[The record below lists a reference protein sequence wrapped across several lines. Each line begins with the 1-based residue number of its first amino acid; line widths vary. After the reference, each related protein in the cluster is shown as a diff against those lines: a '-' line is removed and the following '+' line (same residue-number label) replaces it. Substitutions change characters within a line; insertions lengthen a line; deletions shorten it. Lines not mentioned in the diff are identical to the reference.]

1 MINYTNKIKLYTSI
15 FVLITLNACNS
26 IINKIYDDT
35 TAKYNAYFVANEI
48 INDIELNLENK
59 TIINYDSLIPINYDI
74 DSSVVN
80 QHSEKTKKSIEK
92 LSILIQRHPK
102 SKYVYPSYVLI
113 GKSRLLNLNLKQSI
127 ITFKYVNSK
136 SNIKKAKDLAL
147 INLMRSYTENK
158 QFNEAEEVY
167 KYLKNKTIYNDYQ
180 IDFYKYSIYLFK
192 QLKKNS
198 ELLINLKK
206 IENLTKDRTLENK
219 VYFLIGQIHLNNNNY
234 DEAQKY
240 FEKCIK
246 NNPKLEIE
254 LFAKLYYVR
263 SSTKSSDE
271 ETINKYF
278 KKLIRDK
285 KNYDYLNRIYFE
297 LGQYYYEK
305 DFLNKA
311 LNNYKISIQKTI
323 NNKNLLFKAHLEI
336 ANIHYYK
343 YNNYSISKLYYDSAL
358 QNINRENVLYK
369 ELKDKSDILNKLVDN
384 LLTINK
390 NDSLISLTKLSKNEL
405 DNTLNDYIN
414 KIKKEKKK
422 KKVELKESLN
432 FYDEDSKIITTTNNS
447 VWYFNNRSIINRGK
461 DEFYSKWGDR
471 ELTDNWR
478 VQSKIIFVSNN
489 EKAIKI
495 ENNSIITSEKRNIE
509 TINKE
514 YLISL
519 LPFKIE
525 DKKILLNEIEKSL
538 YELGK
543 IYIQNLNEVNKGIKT
558 YTQLINRFSESEF
571 LPDVLYQLYLLSEE
585 KNYYKNYIIEKFP
598 ESIFA
603 KLIINPNYEIDEF
616 EEYNLLLDLYK
627 ILYKKLLSE
636 KNDYVIRQI
645 DSLEILYKKNEYFE
659 NLLLLKSIA
668 KGKKYGNFTLQY
680 ELKKILKNSILA
692 NTSEY
697 ANSLLNSAKDVQ
709 KKFIFSGLP
718 KLVKE
723 NDYKFY
729 YIIINNDKSDL
740 VFNII
745 NKITKELN
753 LQNVVYIDE
762 FILKENFEF
771 YAISETNWQDLKR
784 IEKKFNDYVL
794 NKESKVNANFVIGE
808 TNMNIL
814 FEAKNFNHFTK
825 FYKK

>member
-48 INDIELNLENK
+48 INDIELTLENN
-59 TIINYDSLIPINYDI
+59 TIINYDSLIPINYTI

-92 LSILIQRHPK
+92 LSILIQRHPE

-113 GKSRLLNLNLKQSI
+113 GKSRLLDLNLKQSI
-127 ITFKYVNSK
+127 ITLKYVNSK

-167 KYLKNKTIYNDYQ
+167 NYLKNKTIYNNYQ
-180 IDFYKYSIYLFK
+180 IDFYKYSVYLFK

-263 SSTKSSDE
+263 SSTKSSDQ

-278 KKLIRDK
+278 KKVIRDK
-285 KNYDYLNRIYFE
+285 KNNDYLNRIYFE

-305 DFLNKA
+305 DSLNKA
-311 LNNYKISIQKTI
+311 LDNYKLSIQKTI

-369 ELKDKSDILNKLVDN
+369 QLKDKSDVLNKLVDN

-390 NDSLISLTKLSKNEL
+390 NDSLISLTKLSQNEL
-405 DNTLNDYIN
+405 DNILNDYIN
-414 KIKKEKKK
+414 KLKQEKKK
-422 KKVELKESLN
+422 KKVEPKESLN

-447 VWYFNNRSIINRGK
+447 VWYFNNISIVNRGK

-471 ELTDNWR
+471 NLTDNWR

-489 EKAIKI
+489 EI
-495 ENNSIITSEKRNIE
+495 EIEKKSIITSEKSNSE
-509 TINKE
+509 NINKE

-543 IYIQNLNEVNKGIKT
+543 IYIQNLNEIHKGIKT

-627 ILYKKLLSE
+627 LLYEKLLSE

-645 DSLEILYKKNEYFE
+645 DSLKILYKQNEYFE
-659 NLLLLKSIA
+659 NLSLLKSIA
-668 KGKKYGNFTLQY
+668 KGKKHGSFTLQY
-680 ELKKILKNSILA
+680 ELKKFLKNSLLI

-709 KKFIFSGLP
+709 KKFVFSGLP
-718 KLVKE
+718 KLVKTK
-723 NDYKFY
+723 DQKFY

-740 VFNII
+740 IFNMI

-753 LQNVVYIDE
+753 LQNILYIDK

-771 YAISETNWQDLKR
+771 YAISETNWQDLKK
-784 IEKKFNDYVL
+784 IEKKFNDYIL

-814 FEAKNFNHFTK
+814 FEAKNFNHFIK
-825 FYKK
+825 LYNK

>member
-15 FVLITLNACNS
+15 FVLITLNSCNS

-48 INDIELNLENK
+48 INDIELNLENN
-59 TIINYDSLIPINYDI
+59 TIINYDNLIPINYAI

-92 LSILIQRHPK
+92 LSILIQRHPE

-136 SNIKKAKDLAL
+136 SNIKKTKDLAL

-158 QFNEAEEVY
+158 QFDEAEEVY
-167 KYLKNKTIYNDYQ
+167 KYFKNKTIYNDYQ

-206 IENLTKDRTLENK
+206 IENLTKDKTLENK

-246 NNPKLEIE
+246 NNPKLDIE

-263 SSTKSSDE
+263 SSTKSTDE

-285 KNYDYLNRIYFE
+285 KNHDYLNRIYFE
-297 LGQYYYEK
+297 LGQYHYEK

-447 VWYFNNRSIINRGK
+447 VWYFNNMSIVNRGK

-471 ELTDNWR
+471 KLTDNWR

-489 EKAIKI
+489 EKEI
-495 ENNSIITSEKRNIE
+495 EIEKNSIITSEERNGE

-519 LPFKIE
+519 LPFNIE

-616 EEYNLLLDLYK
+616 EEYNLLLELYK
-627 ILYKKLLSE
+627 ILYEKLLSE

-659 NLLLLKSIA
+659 NLSLLKSIA

-680 ELKKILKNSILA
+680 ELKKFLKNSLLA

-697 ANSLLNSAKDVQ
+697 ANSLLNSAKNVQ

-729 YIIINNDKSDL
+729 FIIINNDKSDL

-745 NKITKELN
+745 NKIIKELN

-771 YAISETNWQDLKR
+771 YAISEINWQDLKK

-825 FYKK
+825 FYNK

>member
-1 MINYTNKIKLYTSI
+1 MINYTNKIRLYTSI

-48 INDIELNLENK
+48 INDIELTLENN
-59 TIINYDSLIPINYDI
+59 TIINYDSLIPINYTI

-92 LSILIQRHPK
+92 LSILIQRHPE

-113 GKSRLLNLNLKQSI
+113 GKSRLLDLNLKQSI
-127 ITFKYVNSK
+127 ITLKYVNSK

-167 KYLKNKTIYNDYQ
+167 NYLKNKTIYNNYQ
-180 IDFYKYSIYLFK
+180 IDFYKYSVYLFK

-263 SSTKSSDE
+263 SSTKSSDQ

-285 KNYDYLNRIYFE
+285 KNNDYLNRIYFE

-305 DFLNKA
+305 DSLNKA
-311 LNNYKISIQKTI
+311 LDNYKLSIQKTI

-369 ELKDKSDILNKLVDN
+369 QLKDKSDVLNKLVDN

-390 NDSLISLTKLSKNEL
+390 NDSLISLTKLSQNEL
-405 DNTLNDYIN
+405 DNILNDYIN
-414 KIKKEKKK
+414 KLKQEKKK
-422 KKVELKESLN
+422 KKVEPKESLN

-447 VWYFNNRSIINRGK
+447 VWYFNNISIVNRGK

-471 ELTDNWR
+471 NLTDNWR

-489 EKAIKI
+489 EI
-495 ENNSIITSEKRNIE
+495 EIEKKSIITSEKSNSE
-509 TINKE
+509 NINKE

-543 IYIQNLNEVNKGIKT
+543 IYIQNLNEIHKGIKT

-627 ILYKKLLSE
+627 LLYEKLLSE

-645 DSLEILYKKNEYFE
+645 DSLKILYKQNEYFE
-659 NLLLLKSIA
+659 NLSLLKSIA
-668 KGKKYGNFTLQY
+668 KGKKHGSFTLQY
-680 ELKKILKNSILA
+680 ELKKFLKNSLLI

-709 KKFIFSGLP
+709 KKFVFSGLP
-718 KLVKE
+718 KLVKTK
-723 NDYKFY
+723 DQKFY

-740 VFNII
+740 IFNII

-753 LQNVVYIDE
+753 LQNILYIDK

-771 YAISETNWQDLKR
+771 YAISETNWQDLKK
-784 IEKKFNDYVL
+784 IEKKFNDYIL

-814 FEAKNFNHFTK
+814 FEAKNFNHFIK
-825 FYKK
+825 FYNK

>member
-1 MINYTNKIKLYTSI
+1 M
-15 FVLITLNACNS
+15 
-26 IINKIYDDT
+26 
-35 TAKYNAYFVANEI
+35 
-48 INDIELNLENK
+48 
-59 TIINYDSLIPINYDI
+59 
-74 DSSVVN
+74 
-80 QHSEKTKKSIEK
+80 
-92 LSILIQRHPK
+92 
-102 SKYVYPSYVLI
+102 
-113 GKSRLLNLNLKQSI
+113 
-127 ITFKYVNSK
+127 
-136 SNIKKAKDLAL
+136 
-147 INLMRSYTENK
+147 
-158 QFNEAEEVY
+158 
-167 KYLKNKTIYNDYQ
+167 
-180 IDFYKYSIYLFK
+180 
-192 QLKKNS
+192 
-198 ELLINLKK
+198 
-206 IENLTKDRTLENK
+206 
-219 VYFLIGQIHLNNNNY
+219 
-234 DEAQKY
+234 
-240 FEKCIK
+240 
-246 NNPKLEIE
+246 
-254 LFAKLYYVR
+254 
-263 SSTKSSDE
+263 
-271 ETINKYF
+271 
-278 KKLIRDK
+278 
-285 KNYDYLNRIYFE
+285 
-297 LGQYYYEK
+297 
-305 DFLNKA
+305 
-311 LNNYKISIQKTI
+311 
-323 NNKNLLFKAHLEI
+323 
-336 ANIHYYK
+336 
-343 YNNYSISKLYYDSAL
+343 
-358 QNINRENVLYK
+358 LYK
-369 ELKDKSDILNKLVDN
+369 ELKDKSNILNKLVDN

-447 VWYFNNRSIINRGK
+447 VWYFNNMSIVNRGK

-471 ELTDNWR
+471 KLTDNWR

-489 EKAIKI
+489 EKEI
-495 ENNSIITSEKRNIE
+495 EIEKNSIITSEERNGE

-519 LPFKIE
+519 LPFNIE

-616 EEYNLLLDLYK
+616 EEYNLLLELYK
-627 ILYKKLLSE
+627 ILYEKLLSE

-659 NLLLLKSIA
+659 NLSLLKSIA

-680 ELKKILKNSILA
+680 ELKKFLKNSLLA

-697 ANSLLNSAKDVQ
+697 ANSLLNSAKNVQ

-745 NKITKELN
+745 NKIIKELN

-771 YAISETNWQDLKR
+771 YAISETNWQNLKK

-825 FYKK
+825 FYNK

>member
-1 MINYTNKIKLYTSI
+1 M
-15 FVLITLNACNS
+15 
-26 IINKIYDDT
+26 
-35 TAKYNAYFVANEI
+35 
-48 INDIELNLENK
+48 
-59 TIINYDSLIPINYDI
+59 
-74 DSSVVN
+74 
-80 QHSEKTKKSIEK
+80 
-92 LSILIQRHPK
+92 
-102 SKYVYPSYVLI
+102 
-113 GKSRLLNLNLKQSI
+113 
-127 ITFKYVNSK
+127 
-136 SNIKKAKDLAL
+136 
-147 INLMRSYTENK
+147 
-158 QFNEAEEVY
+158 
-167 KYLKNKTIYNDYQ
+167 
-180 IDFYKYSIYLFK
+180 
-192 QLKKNS
+192 
-198 ELLINLKK
+198 
-206 IENLTKDRTLENK
+206 
-219 VYFLIGQIHLNNNNY
+219 
-234 DEAQKY
+234 
-240 FEKCIK
+240 
-246 NNPKLEIE
+246 
-254 LFAKLYYVR
+254 
-263 SSTKSSDE
+263 
-271 ETINKYF
+271 
-278 KKLIRDK
+278 
-285 KNYDYLNRIYFE
+285 
-297 LGQYYYEK
+297 
-305 DFLNKA
+305 
-311 LNNYKISIQKTI
+311 
-323 NNKNLLFKAHLEI
+323 
-336 ANIHYYK
+336 
-343 YNNYSISKLYYDSAL
+343 
-358 QNINRENVLYK
+358 LYK
-369 ELKDKSDILNKLVDN
+369 QLKDKSDILNKLVDN

-422 KKVELKESLN
+422 KKVEIKESLN
-432 FYDEDSKIITTTNNS
+432 FYDEDSKIIKISNNS
-447 VWYFNNRSIINRGK
+447 VWYFNNMSIVNRGK

-471 ELTDNWR
+471 KLTDNWR

-489 EKAIKI
+489 EKEI
-495 ENNSIITSEKRNIE
+495 EIEKTSIITSEEKNSE

-627 ILYKKLLSE
+627 ILYEKLLSE

-659 NLLLLKSIA
+659 NLSLLKSIA

-680 ELKKILKNSILA
+680 ELKKFLKNSLLA

-697 ANSLLNSAKDVQ
+697 ANSLLSSAKDVQ

-784 IEKKFNDYVL
+784 IEKEFNDYVL

-825 FYKK
+825 FYNK

>member
-1 MINYTNKIKLYTSI
+1 MINYTNKIRLYTSI

-48 INDIELNLENK
+48 INDIELTLENN
-59 TIINYDSLIPINYDI
+59 TIINYDSLIPINYTI

-92 LSILIQRHPK
+92 LSILIQRHPE

-113 GKSRLLNLNLKQSI
+113 GKSRLLDLNLKQSI
-127 ITFKYVNSK
+127 ITLKYVNSK

-167 KYLKNKTIYNDYQ
+167 NYLKNKTIYNNYQ
-180 IDFYKYSIYLFK
+180 IDFYKYSVYLFK

-263 SSTKSSDE
+263 SSTKSSDQ

-285 KNYDYLNRIYFE
+285 KNNDYLNRIYFE

-305 DFLNKA
+305 DSLNKA
-311 LNNYKISIQKTI
+311 LDNYKLSIQKTI

-369 ELKDKSDILNKLVDN
+369 QLKDKSDVLNKLVDN

-390 NDSLISLTKLSKNEL
+390 NDSLISLTKLSQNEL
-405 DNTLNDYIN
+405 DNILNDYIN
-414 KIKKEKKK
+414 KLKQEKKK
-422 KKVELKESLN
+422 KKVEPKESLN

-447 VWYFNNRSIINRGK
+447 VWYFNNISIVNRGK

-471 ELTDNWR
+471 NLTDNWR

-489 EKAIKI
+489 EI
-495 ENNSIITSEKRNIE
+495 EIEKKSIITSEKSNSE
-509 TINKE
+509 NINKE

-525 DKKILLNEIEKSL
+525 DKKILFK
-538 YELGK
+538 
-543 IYIQNLNEVNKGIKT
+543 
-558 YTQLINRFSESEF
+558 
-571 LPDVLYQLYLLSEE
+571 
-585 KNYYKNYIIEKFP
+585 
-598 ESIFA
+598 
-603 KLIINPNYEIDEF
+603 
-616 EEYNLLLDLYK
+616 
-627 ILYKKLLSE
+627 
-636 KNDYVIRQI
+636 
-645 DSLEILYKKNEYFE
+645 
-659 NLLLLKSIA
+659 
-668 KGKKYGNFTLQY
+668 
-680 ELKKILKNSILA
+680 
-692 NTSEY
+692 
-697 ANSLLNSAKDVQ
+697 
-709 KKFIFSGLP
+709 
-718 KLVKE
+718 
-723 NDYKFY
+723 
-729 YIIINNDKSDL
+729 
-740 VFNII
+740 
-745 NKITKELN
+745 
-753 LQNVVYIDE
+753 
-762 FILKENFEF
+762 
-771 YAISETNWQDLKR
+771 
-784 IEKKFNDYVL
+784 
-794 NKESKVNANFVIGE
+794 
-808 TNMNIL
+808 
-814 FEAKNFNHFTK
+814 
-825 FYKK
+825 

>member
-1 MINYTNKIKLYTSI
+1 MINYTNKIRLYTSI
-15 FVLITLNACNS
+15 FILITLNACNS

-48 INDIELNLENK
+48 INDIELTLENN
-59 TIINYDSLIPINYDI
+59 TIINYDSLIPINYTI

-92 LSILIQRHPK
+92 LSILIQRHPE

-113 GKSRLLNLNLKQSI
+113 GKSRLLDLNLKQSI
-127 ITFKYVNSK
+127 ITLKYVNSK

-167 KYLKNKTIYNDYQ
+167 NYLKNKTIYNNYQ
-180 IDFYKYSIYLFK
+180 IDFYKYSVYLFK

-263 SSTKSSDE
+263 SSTKSSDQ

-285 KNYDYLNRIYFE
+285 KNNDYLNRIYFE

-305 DFLNKA
+305 DSLNKA
-311 LNNYKISIQKTI
+311 LDNYKLSIQKTI

-369 ELKDKSDILNKLVDN
+369 QLKDKSDVLNKLVDN

-390 NDSLISLTKLSKNEL
+390 NDSLISLTKLSQNEL
-405 DNTLNDYIN
+405 DNILNDYIN
-414 KIKKEKKK
+414 KLKQEKKK
-422 KKVELKESLN
+422 KKVEPKESLN

-447 VWYFNNRSIINRGK
+447 VWYFNNISIVNRGK

-471 ELTDNWR
+471 NLTDNWR

-489 EKAIKI
+489 EI
-495 ENNSIITSEKRNIE
+495 EIEKKSIITSEKSNSE
-509 TINKE
+509 NINKE

-543 IYIQNLNEVNKGIKT
+543 IYIQNLNEISKGIKT

-627 ILYKKLLSE
+627 LLYEKLLSE

-645 DSLEILYKKNEYFE
+645 DSLKILYKQNEYFE
-659 NLLLLKSIA
+659 NLSLLKSIA
-668 KGKKYGNFTLQY
+668 KGKKHGSFTLQY
-680 ELKKILKNSILA
+680 ELKKFLKNSLLI

-709 KKFIFSGLP
+709 KKFVFSGLP
-718 KLVKE
+718 KLVKTK
-723 NDYKFY
+723 DQKFY

-740 VFNII
+740 IFNMI

-753 LQNVVYIDE
+753 LQNVLYIDK

-771 YAISETNWQDLKR
+771 YAISETNWQDLKK
-784 IEKKFNDYVL
+784 IEKKFNDYIL

-814 FEAKNFNHFTK
+814 FEAKNFNHFIK
-825 FYKK
+825 FYNK

>member
-1 MINYTNKIKLYTSI
+1 MINYTNKIRLYTSI

-48 INDIELNLENK
+48 INDIELTLENN
-59 TIINYDSLIPINYDI
+59 TIINYDSLIPINYTI

-92 LSILIQRHPK
+92 LSILIQRHPE

-113 GKSRLLNLNLKQSI
+113 GKSRLLDLNLKQSI
-127 ITFKYVNSK
+127 ITLKYVNSK

-167 KYLKNKTIYNDYQ
+167 NYLKNKTIYNNYQ
-180 IDFYKYSIYLFK
+180 IDFYKYSVYLFK

-263 SSTKSSDE
+263 SSTKSSDQ

-285 KNYDYLNRIYFE
+285 KNNDYLNRIYFE

-305 DFLNKA
+305 DSLNKA
-311 LNNYKISIQKTI
+311 LDNYKLSIQKTI

-369 ELKDKSDILNKLVDN
+369 QLKDKSDVLNKLVDN

-390 NDSLISLTKLSKNEL
+390 NDSLISLTKLSQNEL
-405 DNTLNDYIN
+405 DNILNDYIN
-414 KIKKEKKK
+414 KLKQEKKK
-422 KKVELKESLN
+422 KKVEPKESLN

-447 VWYFNNRSIINRGK
+447 VWYFNNISIVNRGK

-471 ELTDNWR
+471 NLTDNWR

-489 EKAIKI
+489 EI
-495 ENNSIITSEKRNIE
+495 EIEKKSIITSEKSNSE
-509 TINKE
+509 NINKE

-543 IYIQNLNEVNKGIKT
+543 IYIQNLNEIHKGIKT

-627 ILYKKLLSE
+627 LLYEKLLSE

-645 DSLEILYKKNEYFE
+645 DSLKILYKQNEYFE
-659 NLLLLKSIA
+659 NLSLLKSIA
-668 KGKKYGNFTLQY
+668 KGKKHGSFTLQY
-680 ELKKILKNSILA
+680 ELKKFLKNSLLI

-709 KKFIFSGLP
+709 KKFVFSGLP
-718 KLVKE
+718 KLVKTK
-723 NDYKFY
+723 DQKFY

-740 VFNII
+740 IFNMI

-753 LQNVVYIDE
+753 LQNVLYIDK

-771 YAISETNWQDLKR
+771 YAISETNWEDLKK
-784 IEKKFNDYVL
+784 IEKKFNDYIL

-814 FEAKNFNHFTK
+814 FEAKNFNHFIK
-825 FYKK
+825 FYNK

>member
-1 MINYTNKIKLYTSI
+1 MINYTNKIRLYTSI

-48 INDIELNLENK
+48 INDIELTLENN
-59 TIINYDSLIPINYDI
+59 TIINYDSLIPINYTI

-92 LSILIQRHPK
+92 LSILIQRHPE

-113 GKSRLLNLNLKQSI
+113 GKSRLLDLNLKQSI
-127 ITFKYVNSK
+127 ITLKYVNSK

-167 KYLKNKTIYNDYQ
+167 NYLKNKTIYNDYQ
-180 IDFYKYSIYLFK
+180 IDFYKYSVYLFK

-263 SSTKSSDE
+263 SSTKSSDQ

-285 KNYDYLNRIYFE
+285 KNNDYLNRIYFE

-305 DFLNKA
+305 DSLNKA
-311 LNNYKISIQKTI
+311 LDNYKLSIQKTI

-369 ELKDKSDILNKLVDN
+369 QLKDKSDVLNKLVDN

-390 NDSLISLTKLSKNEL
+390 NDSLISLTKLSQNEL
-405 DNTLNDYIN
+405 DNILNDYIN
-414 KIKKEKKK
+414 KLKQEKKK
-422 KKVELKESLN
+422 KKVEPKESLN

-447 VWYFNNRSIINRGK
+447 VWYFNNISIVNRGK

-471 ELTDNWR
+471 NLTDNWR

-489 EKAIKI
+489 EI
-495 ENNSIITSEKRNIE
+495 EIEKKSIITSEKSNSE
-509 TINKE
+509 NINKE

-543 IYIQNLNEVNKGIKT
+543 IYIQNLNEINKGIKT

-627 ILYKKLLSE
+627 LLYEKLLSE

-645 DSLEILYKKNEYFE
+645 DSLKILYKQNEYFE
-659 NLLLLKSIA
+659 NLSLLKSIA
-668 KGKKYGNFTLQY
+668 KGKKHGSFTLQY
-680 ELKKILKNSILA
+680 ELKKFLKNSLLI

-709 KKFIFSGLP
+709 KKFVFSGLP
-718 KLVKE
+718 KLVKAK
-723 NDYKFY
+723 DQKFY

-740 VFNII
+740 IFNMI

-753 LQNVVYIDE
+753 LQNVLYIDK

-771 YAISETNWQDLKR
+771 YAISETNWQDLKK
-784 IEKKFNDYVL
+784 IEKKFNDYIL

-814 FEAKNFNHFTK
+814 FEAKNFNHFIK
-825 FYKK
+825 FYNK

>member
-1 MINYTNKIKLYTSI
+1 MINYTNKIRLYTSI
-15 FVLITLNACNS
+15 FILITLNACNS

-48 INDIELNLENK
+48 INDIELTLENN
-59 TIINYDSLIPINYDI
+59 TIINYDSLIPINYTI

-92 LSILIQRHPK
+92 LSILIQRHPE

-113 GKSRLLNLNLKQSI
+113 GKSRLLDLNLKQSI
-127 ITFKYVNSK
+127 ITLKYVNSK

-167 KYLKNKTIYNDYQ
+167 NYLKNKTIYNNYQ
-180 IDFYKYSIYLFK
+180 IDFYKYSVYLFK

-263 SSTKSSDE
+263 SSTKSSDQ

-285 KNYDYLNRIYFE
+285 KNNDYLNRIYFE

-305 DFLNKA
+305 DSLNKA
-311 LNNYKISIQKTI
+311 LDNYKLSIQKTI

-369 ELKDKSDILNKLVDN
+369 QLKDKSDVLNKLVDN

-390 NDSLISLTKLSKNEL
+390 NDSLISLTKLSQNEL
-405 DNTLNDYIN
+405 DNILNDYIN
-414 KIKKEKKK
+414 KLKQEKKK
-422 KKVELKESLN
+422 KKVEPKESLN

-447 VWYFNNRSIINRGK
+447 VWYFNNISIVNRGK

-471 ELTDNWR
+471 NLTDNWR

-489 EKAIKI
+489 EI
-495 ENNSIITSEKRNIE
+495 EIEKKSIITSEKSNSE
-509 TINKE
+509 NINKE

-543 IYIQNLNEVNKGIKT
+543 IYIQNLNEIHKGIKT

-627 ILYKKLLSE
+627 LLYEKLLSE

-645 DSLEILYKKNEYFE
+645 DSLKILYKQNEYFE
-659 NLLLLKSIA
+659 NLSLLKSIA
-668 KGKKYGNFTLQY
+668 KGKKHGSFTLQY
-680 ELKKILKNSILA
+680 ELKKFLKNSLLI

-709 KKFIFSGLP
+709 KKFVFSGLP
-718 KLVKE
+718 KLVKTK
-723 NDYKFY
+723 DQKFY

-740 VFNII
+740 IFNMI

-753 LQNVVYIDE
+753 LQNVLYIDK

-771 YAISETNWQDLKR
+771 YAISETNWQDLKK
-784 IEKKFNDYVL
+784 IEKKFNDYIL

-814 FEAKNFNHFTK
+814 FEAKNFNHFIK
-825 FYKK
+825 FYNK

>member
-1 MINYTNKIKLYTSI
+1 MINCTNKIRLYTSI
-15 FVLITLNACNS
+15 FVLITLNGCNS

-48 INDIELNLENK
+48 INDIELNLENN
-59 TIINYDSLIPINYDI
+59 TVINYDSLIPINYAI
-74 DSSVVN
+74 DSSIVS

-92 LSILIQRHPK
+92 LSILIQRHPE

-113 GKSRLLNLNLKQSI
+113 GKSRLLDLNLKQSI

-147 INLMRSYTENK
+147 INLMRSYTKNK
-158 QFNEAEEVY
+158 QLNEAEEVY
-167 KYLKNKTIYNDYQ
+167 NYLKNKTIYNDYQ
-180 IDFYKYSIYLFK
+180 IDFYKYSVYLFK
-192 QLKKNS
+192 QLKKNN

-206 IENLTKDRTLENK
+206 IENLTKDRTLKNK

-240 FEKCIK
+240 FERCIK

-311 LNNYKISIQKTI
+311 LDNYKTSIQKTI

-336 ANIHYYK
+336 ANINYYK

-369 ELKDKSDILNKLVDN
+369 QLKDKSDVLNKLVNN

-390 NDSLISLTKLSKNEL
+390 NDSLISLTTLSINEL
-405 DNTLNDYIN
+405 ENILNDYIN
-414 KIKKEKKK
+414 KLKKEKKK
-422 KKVELKESLN
+422 KKVELKENLN
-432 FYDEDSKIITTTNNS
+432 FYNEDSKIIKTNNNP
-447 VWYFNNRSIINRGK
+447 VWYFNNMSIVNRGK

-471 ELTDNWR
+471 KLTDNWR
-478 VQSKIIFVSNN
+478 VQSKIIFISNN
-489 EKAIKI
+489 EKEI
-495 ENNSIITSEKRNIE
+495 EIEKKSIITSEEKNSE

-514 YLISL
+514 SLILL

-525 DKKILLNEIEKSL
+525 DKQILLNEIEKSL

-543 IYIQNLNEVNKGIKT
+543 IYIQNLNEINKGIKT

-627 ILYKKLLSE
+627 ILYEKLLSE
-636 KNDYVIRQI
+636 KNDYVIKQI

-659 NLLLLKSIA
+659 NLSLLKSIA

-680 ELKKILKNSILA
+680 ELKKFLKNSLLT

-697 ANSLLNSAKDVQ
+697 ANSLLNSAKNVQ

-718 KLVKE
+718 KIIKE

-729 YIIINNDKSDL
+729 YIIINNHKSDL
-740 VFNII
+740 IFTII

-753 LQNVVYIDE
+753 LQNIVYIDE
-762 FILKENFEF
+762 FILKENFSF
-771 YAISETNWQDLKR
+771 YAISETNWKDLKK
-784 IEKKFNDYVL
+784 IEKKFNDYIL

-808 TNMNIL
+808 TNINIL
-814 FEAKNFNHFTK
+814 FEAKNFNHFIK
-825 FYKK
+825 IYKK

>member
-1 MINYTNKIKLYTSI
+1 MINYTNKIRLYTSI

-48 INDIELNLENK
+48 INDIELTLENN
-59 TIINYDSLIPINYDI
+59 TIINYDSLIPINYTI

-92 LSILIQRHPK
+92 LSILIQRHPE

-113 GKSRLLNLNLKQSI
+113 GKSRLLDLNLKQSI
-127 ITFKYVNSK
+127 ITLKYVNSK

-167 KYLKNKTIYNDYQ
+167 NYLKNKTIYNNYQ
-180 IDFYKYSIYLFK
+180 IDFYKYSVYLFK

-263 SSTKSSDE
+263 SSTKSSDQ

-285 KNYDYLNRIYFE
+285 KNNDYLNRIYFE

-305 DFLNKA
+305 DSLNKA
-311 LNNYKISIQKTI
+311 LDNYKLSIQKTI

-369 ELKDKSDILNKLVDN
+369 QLKDKSDVLNKLVDN

-390 NDSLISLTKLSKNEL
+390 NDSLISLTKLSQNEL
-405 DNTLNDYIN
+405 DNILNDYIN
-414 KIKKEKKK
+414 KLKQEKKK
-422 KKVELKESLN
+422 KKVEPKESLN

-447 VWYFNNRSIINRGK
+447 VWYFNNISIVNRGK

-471 ELTDNWR
+471 NLTDNWR

-489 EKAIKI
+489 EI
-495 ENNSIITSEKRNIE
+495 EIEKKSIITSEKSNSE
-509 TINKE
+509 NINKE

-543 IYIQNLNEVNKGIKT
+543 IYIQNLNEIHKGIKT

-627 ILYKKLLSE
+627 LLYEKLLSE

-645 DSLEILYKKNEYFE
+645 DSLKILYKQNEYFE
-659 NLLLLKSIA
+659 NLSLLKSIA
-668 KGKKYGNFTLQY
+668 KGKKHGSFTLQY
-680 ELKKILKNSILA
+680 ELKKFLKNSLLI

-709 KKFIFSGLP
+709 KKFVFSGLP
-718 KLVKE
+718 KLVKTK
-723 NDYKFY
+723 DQKFY

-740 VFNII
+740 IFNMI

-753 LQNVVYIDE
+753 LQNILYIDK

-771 YAISETNWQDLKR
+771 YAISETNWQDLKK
-784 IEKKFNDYVL
+784 IEKKFNDYIL

-814 FEAKNFNHFTK
+814 FEAKNFNHFIK
-825 FYKK
+825 FYNK

>member
-1 MINYTNKIKLYTSI
+1 MINYTNKIRLYTSI

-48 INDIELNLENK
+48 INDIELTLENN
-59 TIINYDSLIPINYDI
+59 TIINYDSLIPINYTI

-92 LSILIQRHPK
+92 LSILIQRHPE

-113 GKSRLLNLNLKQSI
+113 GKSRLLDLNLKQSI
-127 ITFKYVNSK
+127 ITLKYVNSK

-167 KYLKNKTIYNDYQ
+167 NYLKNKSIYNDYQ
-180 IDFYKYSIYLFK
+180 IDFYKYSVYLFK

-263 SSTKSSDE
+263 SSTKSSDQ

-285 KNYDYLNRIYFE
+285 KNNDYLNRIYFE

-305 DFLNKA
+305 DSLNKA
-311 LNNYKISIQKTI
+311 LDNYKLSIQKTI

-369 ELKDKSDILNKLVDN
+369 QLKDKSDVLNKLVDN

-390 NDSLISLTKLSKNEL
+390 NDSLISLTKLSQNEL
-405 DNTLNDYIN
+405 DNILNDYIN
-414 KIKKEKKK
+414 KLKQEKKK
-422 KKVELKESLN
+422 KKVEPKESLN

-447 VWYFNNRSIINRGK
+447 VWYFNNISIVNRGK

-471 ELTDNWR
+471 NLTDNWR

-489 EKAIKI
+489 EI
-495 ENNSIITSEKRNIE
+495 EIEKKSIITSEKSNSE
-509 TINKE
+509 NINKE

-543 IYIQNLNEVNKGIKT
+543 IYIQNLNEIHKGIKT

-627 ILYKKLLSE
+627 LLYEKLLSE

-645 DSLEILYKKNEYFE
+645 DSLKILYKQNEYFE
-659 NLLLLKSIA
+659 NLSLLKSIA
-668 KGKKYGNFTLQY
+668 KGKKHGSFTLQY
-680 ELKKILKNSILA
+680 ELKKFLKNSLLI

-709 KKFIFSGLP
+709 KKFVFSGLP
-718 KLVKE
+718 KLVKTK
-723 NDYKFY
+723 DQKFY

-740 VFNII
+740 IFNMI

-753 LQNVVYIDE
+753 LQNILYIDK

-771 YAISETNWQDLKR
+771 YAISETNWQDLKK
-784 IEKKFNDYVL
+784 IEKKFNDYIL

-814 FEAKNFNHFTK
+814 FEAKNFNHFIK
-825 FYKK
+825 FYNK